1 MRRMEPMGGGETER
15 LVTRVGELSR
25 RVLAYYETEAQRFDL
40 TLPQALLLSGLDRP
54 TPMREVAEHQ
64 HCDASNLTGIVDR
77 LEARGLIMRHT
88 PATDRRVKE
97 LVLTE
102 EGRRVHD
109 HFAALTHRLPGFG
122 TLETAERS
130 DLERLLDK
138 ALAGF
143 PD

>member
-1 MRRMEPMGGGETER
+1 MRMSLGGSGDVAG

-25 RVLAYYETEAQRFDL
+25 RLLAIYEAEARRFDL
-40 TLPQALLLSGLDRP
+40 TLPQAMLLHDLDRP
-54 TPMREVAEHQ
+54 TPMREVAERQ

-77 LEARGLIMRHT
+77 LEARGLIVRQT
-88 PATDRRVKE
+88 PAADRRVKE

-102 EGRRVHD
+102 EGRRLHH
-109 HFAALTHRLPGFG
+109 HFAALTQRLPAFQ
-122 TLETAERS
+122 TLEVGERA
-130 DLERLLDK
+130 DLERLLGK